1 MVADE
6 NLDNGFLF
14 LKLFCLIAMTFCRVN
29 PWNVFV
35 DLLDVLNFV
44 EVFNLLLFRDGG
56 NFGKFLVLSDG
67 EWFICWILHD
77 GVNLPFNRSRE

>member
-6 NLDNGFLF
+6 NLDNGFFF
-14 LKLFCLIAMTFCRVN
+14 LELFCLIAVTFCCVN

-44 EVFNLLLFRDGG
+44 EVVNLLFFRDSGD
-56 NFGKFLVLSDG
+56 FGKFLVLSDS
-67 EWFICWILHD
+67 EWFICRVFHD

>member
-6 NLDNGFLF
+6 NLDDGFLF
-14 LKLFCLIAMTFCRVN
+14 LKLFCLIAVTFCCMD
-29 PWNVFV
+29 PWDVFV

-56 NFGKFLVLSDG
+56 HFGKFLVLSDG